1 MLRRA
6 EAELAHANKPQHR
19 PLVAWRRAE
28 RPSGI
33 SDDHL
38 RRGGSSELPS
48 LRCRAILGR
57 RKLGVAL
64 CGLGGY
70 SLGQLGPALR
80 LTQNCKLRGVVT
92 GSPEKG
98 ALWAKS
104 FGFPSTNI
112 YHYDQMME
120 LAGNPDIDIVYVV
133 TPNALHARH
142 VIAAAEARKHVI
154 CEKPMAVS
162 VAECDAMLAAC
173 RANNVKLSIG
183 YRLQFEPHYEEL
195 KRHAREKDWGAFARM
210 SGGHSYVMKQPQWRV
225 ERKLAGGGPLMDIGI
240 YAIQAASMAARD
252 VAPVAVIANER
263 PKQRPE
269 FFRDIEETIEW
280 TMEFADGA
288 RGDFSTSY
296 NETLNRFRAD
306 AAEGWMEFDP
316 AYSYAGGVKVVTKA
330 GPLDLV
336 VPPSQQAVQIDDF
349 ARCARDDVQSRV
361 AGEMGRR
368 DVAIMEAIYAPAA
381 QGGKRVE
388 INP

>member
-1 MLRRA
+1 
-6 EAELAHANKPQHR
+6 
-19 PLVAWRRAE
+19 
-28 RPSGI
+28 
-33 SDDHL
+33 
-38 RRGGSSELPS
+38 
-48 LRCRAILGR
+48 
-57 RKLGVAL
+57 
-64 CGLGGY
+64 
-70 SLGQLGPALR
+70 
-80 LTQNCKLRGVVT
+80 LRGVVT

-104 FGFPSTNI
+104 YGFSSTNI
-112 YHYDQMME
+112 YHYDQMVE

-142 VIAAAEARKHVI
+142 VIAAAKARKHVI

-210 SGGHSYVMKQPQWRV
+210 SGGHSYVMKQPQWRA

-240 YAIQAASMAARD
+240 YTIQAACMAAGD
-252 VAPVAVIANER
+252 VAAVAVTANER

-296 NETLNRFRAD
+296 NDTLNRFRAE
-306 AAEGWMEFDP
+306 AAKGWMEFDP
-316 AYSYAGGVKVVTKA
+316 AYSYAGGVKVLTQA

-349 ARCARDDVQSRV
+349 ARCVRDDAQSRV

-368 DVAIMEAIYAPAA
+368 DMAIIEAIYASAA
-381 QGGKRVE
+381 QGGKRIE
-388 INP
+388 IKT